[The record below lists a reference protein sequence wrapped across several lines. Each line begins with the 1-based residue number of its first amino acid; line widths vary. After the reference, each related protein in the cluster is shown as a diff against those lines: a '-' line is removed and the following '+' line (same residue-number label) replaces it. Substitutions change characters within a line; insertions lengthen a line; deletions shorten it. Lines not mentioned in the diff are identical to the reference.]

1 MTLLQ
6 VRANIFKSNQYF
18 KFLFKLSFKKKAIY
32 VFIAL
37 SFVATTMLALIT
49 RFYATEKNFSLFSFI
64 VLFINLSLTIIISSY
79 MFLSIFKDLSILS
92 VDIISFI
99 KPYSRQ
105 YFILTKLLFLVV
117 FGIFWSFFISF
128 LLVSFYI
135 INSRYFDQV
144 NSPLIWGFL
153 SAFFSFLIFGALTA
167 LVSHKFSSKLSLSI
181 AIFSFS
187 PFILIGSS
195 SAFSSTSTINR
206 FAEILNLEHNGYDSN
221 TILDVEKFY
230 LNNKK
235 DQFFI
240 IPKQVGNPNF
250 SKRQVEYIQKAW
262 NDSSA
267 AAQVWQAASYL
278 LIPYQLINVFE
289 PKDRDAIEN
298 AVGVKETFLK
308 NYIYSNNLASKK
320 NNYFLS
326 TNPAMKKYK
335 LSSGQ
340 QVFLVP
346 GALKNDSHFE
356 NLENREIIY
365 ANEDATNFAK
375 ILPQDSQTFGLTSDL
390 VGKLRWNLIKELLS
404 SPVFDEYAAKFFE
417 SFKAKTTQKEILEEI
432 SKRIS
437 TDKEL
442 LELNDEKTAVLAKKL
457 DIKKVE
463 NQVQKKIYF
472 ASALIYWLYFNRP
485 NSEILDSFL
494 INEKQNF
501 DPGPIFV
508 KIDQQKYQ
516 IGGFSSFSAE
526 QRVVENKVIK
536 RFNLSKSD
544 NFLFQPVLQM
554 MEIKVNYQV
563 VSKKIYP
570 IIWVVIS
577 AVFFYCIFRIYS
589 RKDYK

>member
-1 MTLLQ
+1 MLQ
-6 VRANIFKSNQYF
+6 VRTNIFKSNHYF
-18 KFLFKLSFKKKAIY
+18 KFLFRLSFKKKAIY
-32 VFIAL
+32 VFAFL
-37 SFVATTMLALIT
+37 SFITTIMLALIA

-79 MFLSIFKDLSILS
+79 MFLSIFKDLSTLS
-92 VDIISFI
+92 IDIISFT

-105 YFILTKLLFLVV
+105 YFIVTKLLFLTF
-117 FGIFWSFFISF
+117 FGIIWSTFINFLLITFYMINYSFF
-128 LLVSFYI
+128 
-135 INSRYFDQV
+135 NQV
-144 NSPLIWGFL
+144 RSPLLWGFL
-153 SAFFSFLIFGALTA
+153 SSFFSFLIFGSLTA

-221 TILDVEKFY
+221 TIVDVEKFY

-240 IPKQVGNPNF
+240 IPKQIDNPNF
-250 SKRQVEYIQKAW
+250 SKRQIEYIQQAW

-289 PKDRDAIEN
+289 PNDRDAIQN
-298 AVGVKETFLK
+298 AVGLQETFLK
-308 NYIYSNNLASKK
+308 NYVYSNNLASKK
-320 NNYFLS
+320 NSYFLS
-326 TNPAMKKYK
+326 TTPSLKKYK
-335 LSSGQ
+335 LSNGQ
-340 QVFLVP
+340 EVFLVP
-346 GALKNDSHFE
+346 GGLKNDSHFE

-365 ANEDATNFAK
+365 ANENASNFAK

-390 VGKLRWNLIKELLS
+390 VGKLKWNLIKEMLS
-404 SPVFDEYAAKFFE
+404 SQPFNKYARKFFAKFTE
-417 SFKAKTTQKEILEEI
+417 KTTQKEILAEI
-432 SKRIS
+432 SKTIS

-442 LELNDEKTAVLAKKL
+442 LELNDENTTVLAKKP
-457 DIKKVE
+457 DINKVE
-463 NQVQKKIYF
+463 NQVQKKVYL
-472 ASALIYWLYFNRP
+472 ATALIYWLYFNKQ

-494 INEKQNF
+494 QNEKNNF
-501 DPGPIFV
+501 DPGSIFV
-508 KIDQQKYQ
+508 KIDQQNYQ

-536 RFNLSKSD
+536 RFNLTKSN

-554 MEIKVNYQV
+554 MEIKSNYKV
-563 VSKKIYP
+563 VSKNFYP
-570 IIWVVIS
+570 AIWVLIS
-577 AVFFYCIFRIYS
+577 TVLVYFIFRIYS